1 MIEVYSEFSGLSF
14 NALKGMILHE
24 AQSHGLKVCEDSDA
38 NLRIQTTLGEFG
50 IADVKPG
57 KIRLHVA
64 SQEPNQLYALRDS
77 VLEHITH
84 YAPDVV
90 KAITWSDADKTG
102 MIAPNFQ
109 FATVLSSARLCATF
123 TRIRMRLSKP
133 QLFSDQAI
141 HFRFLFPQ
149 NNTNPPQWPTLAPN
163 GSTKWPQGADALHR
177 PVYTIRKLDEDI
189 ATVDIFHHD
198 GGRTWEW
205 SKTVNTG
212 DQVALFGPGGSG
224 VLDTNDVILAADETG
239 FPAMARMIDA
249 LPDGHTARALL
260 LTHTG
265 QTDYP
270 MPTPKGTTIAWATPA
285 TFQKQI
291 EALLR
296 DRAPAFLWI
305 GSNATQIQKLRHS
318 PTIMAM
324 NTTSKRLAV
333 FWTGSPRSK

>member
-1 MIEVYSEFSGLSF
+1 MRKFS
-14 NALKGMILHE
+14 
-24 AQSHGLKVCEDSDA
+24 
-38 NLRIQTTLGEFG
+38 GEFG
-50 IADVKPG
+50 IADVKPEQ
-57 KIRLHVA
+57 IRLYVA

-77 VLEHITH
+77 VMEHITR
-84 YAPDVV
+84 YAPNVV
-90 KAITWSDADKTG
+90 NTITWSDADKIG

-109 FATVLSSARLCATF
+109 FATVLSSAPLCATF
-123 TRIRMRLSKP
+123 TRITMRLSKP
-133 QLFSDQAI
+133 QLFSGQAI

-149 NNTNPPQWPTLAPN
+149 NDTNPPQWPTLARN
-163 GSTKWPQGADALHR
+163 GSTSWPQGPDALHR

-205 SKTVNTG
+205 SKTVDTG
-212 DQVALFGPGGSG
+212 DQVALIGPGGSG
-224 VLDTNDVILAADETG
+224 VLDFKDVILAADETG

-249 LPDGHTARALL
+249 LPDGHITRAVL

-265 QTDYP
+265 QMEYP
-270 MPTPKGTTIAWATPA
+270 MPTPTGTTIAWAKPA

-305 GSNATQIQKLRHS
+305 GSNATQVHKLRNA
-318 PTIMAM
+318 PTVMAM
-324 NTTSKRLAV
+324 NSAFKRLAV
-333 FWTGSPRSK
+333 YWTRSTRSK